1 MLNGPEAQPQP
12 QPPLPQPKPV
22 RPFPPPANGGD
33 YHDELAQPPV
43 AKAELF
49 RNNGKWTDY
58 RAALNRLP
66 GLGSNEEYTLMQS
79 FGVEGSLRKD
89 RGKKYT
95 AYDHILQGN

>member
-1 MLNGPEAQPQP
+1 MLNGPEAQP

-49 RNNGKWTDY
+49 RNNGQWTDY

-66 GLGSNEEYTLMQS
+66 GLGRNEAYTLMQTRS
-79 FGVEGSLRKD
+79 EERRV
-89 RGKKYT
+89 
-95 AYDHILQGN
+95 GNERASSCRSRWSPQH